1 MLFAL
6 DLLQFVEAVHVH
18 RKRRQNQLL
27 WRSEMAGRGGDHC
40 HEYVDALAVSIEQQ
54 KRFMPGGWHERRD
67 VVRVDRLDA
76 PVALGDFSVVVP
88 AKNSPIFLIHLR
100 LDRDSRIFYAKYFR
114 LRLAAKRRGFE
125 VKFGCCK
132 FEVHENLLLWLM
144 QILEAERPNAV
155 KLGQNRVK
163 SSQMARGRRF
173 RRPRKKAH
181 SVPVTLSNPLV

>member
-6 DLLQFVEAVHVH
+6 DLLQFVKAVHVH

-54 KRFMPGGWHERRD
+54 KRFMPCGRHERRD

-76 PVALGDFSVVVP
+76 SVALGDFAVVVP
-88 AKNSPIFLIHLR
+88 AKNSPIFLVHLR
-100 LDRDSRIFYAKYFR
+100 LDRDSRIFYAKHFR
-114 LRLAAKRRGFE
+114 LWLAAKRRGFE

-132 FEVHENLLLWLM
+132 FEVHETLILWLM
-144 QILEAERPNAV
+144 QNLAV
-155 KLGQNRVK
+155 K
-163 SSQMARGRRF
+163 RRN
-173 RRPRKKAH
+173 A
-181 SVPVTLSNPLV
+181 TMQG